1 MLPSWGMPSPALPIL
16 SPSLS
21 AKLAALA
28 TRPVTDRELD
38 DILAELAALPAHLV
52 VRASR
57 EIATRAGLGWWQP
70 ERRPRQVIPT
80 HRASLF
86 VQRIKDRL
94 WPKSP
99 PLPFPSDRELLAA
112 NADLAWLFLFH
123 PSGYLRETA
132 LDHII
137 TPPTSPFFLAA
148 LAWRLNDWV
157 APVRQAAEQCF
168 KRISGQLAAT
178 IAADAAPYLLERRFI
193 WGRWSDEANILDL
206 VFARDDVLAALAARL
221 QGTPTGP
228 LAICLRHAL
237 RYPAIDQHLPRLA
250 VSAVQPS
257 VRAAAYRCLI
267 PGKAVWPVGFEWSW
281 INKVYGLRRRTPK
294 LETRTIQTD
303 RPATDFIEAGIR
315 DKSAFVRKVVA
326 DAMIAVRAQI
336 PNEEKLVAHLATDR
350 SSLVRSRA
358 EFLMRHPR
366 TSKL

>member
-1 MLPSWGMPSPALPIL
+1 
-16 SPSLS
+16 
-21 AKLAALA
+21 
-28 TRPVTDRELD
+28 
-38 DILAELAALPAHLV
+38 
-52 VRASR
+52 
-57 EIATRAGLGWWQP
+57 
-70 ERRPRQVIPT
+70 
-80 HRASLF
+80 
-86 VQRIKDRL
+86 
-94 WPKSP
+94 
-99 PLPFPSDRELLAA
+99 
-112 NADLAWLFLFH
+112 
-123 PSGYLRETA
+123 
-132 LDHII
+132 
-137 TPPTSPFFLAA
+137 
-148 LAWRLNDWV
+148 
-157 APVRQAAEQCF
+157 
-168 KRISGQLAAT
+168 
-178 IAADAAPYLLERRFI
+178 
-193 WGRWSDEANILDL
+193 
-206 VFARDDVLAALAARL
+206 
-221 QGTPTGP
+221 
-228 LAICLRHAL
+228 
-237 RYPAIDQHLPRLA
+237 